1 MSCLPL
7 RDSTCTRASGGS
19 VPCPSEGADTYMIM
33 LTFASFLC
41 FVWSVFWK
49 CVKLVASWRGKWSRI
64 PCFLLDSLI
73 SKGKTAIPPRIKC
86 KYEGHSNVF
95 FLLMP
100 VIFWPIPLFFPQIC
114 FIIWRSYYSHLRMH
128 VEDVDTFQGSERFCV
143 CHDLIICAFFSF
155 WHRDRWHKS
164 KEDLSKQWCRAAPIL
179 PSLYFF
185 QLQRTVILF
194 WALRA
199 KHLLRFVCQSFSSP
213 RGRYGSQERNRCRN
227 VVERPAAGACF
238 HYLKPPESREQKEM
252 WMEKTYLSSGCEV
265 QPAFWMIFFFFPSFF
280 FLLHISS
287 EAEAYCADC
296 FHLGLFYKQ
305 KYLLQL

>member
-1 MSCLPL
+1 MWRMWTHSK
-7 RDSTCTRASGGS
+7 GQKGS
-19 VPCPSEGADTYMIM
+19 V
-33 LTFASFLC
+33 
-41 FVWSVFWK
+41 FVMTSSSVLFSHSDIETDDINPK
-49 CVKLVASWRGKWSRI
+49 KTCRNNDAGLPPFS
-64 PCFLLDSLI
+64 LLS
-73 SKGKTAIPPRIKC
+73 T
-86 KYEGHSNVF
+86 
-95 FLLMP
+95 
-100 VIFWPIPLFFPQIC
+100 
-114 FIIWRSYYSHLRMH
+114 
-128 VEDVDTFQGSERFCV
+128 
-143 CHDLIICAFFSF
+143 
-155 WHRDRWHKS
+155 
-164 KEDLSKQWCRAAPIL
+164 
-179 PSLYFF
+179 FF
-185 QLQRTVILF
+185 QLQRTAILF